1 MKRIAGKKEVG
12 HGDWQ
17 NWLEE
22 NFNLSDRTAQQYIQI
37 AKRFSNTQTSAVFSQ
52 SQMVELLRL
61 PAEETE
67 KFIAEKA
74 AEGTPVENMTVKQ
87 TREEIQKYKAKLAEK
102 DKECFDLQI
111 LPSPMKA
118 GERLYPKFVDVG
130 EFESITVNDGAKL
143 SLLALLQ
150 IGVAVRFFIYAF
162 I

>member
-52 SQMVELLRL
+52 SQMV
-61 PAEETE
+61 TE

-102 DKECFDLQI
+102 GKECFDLQI